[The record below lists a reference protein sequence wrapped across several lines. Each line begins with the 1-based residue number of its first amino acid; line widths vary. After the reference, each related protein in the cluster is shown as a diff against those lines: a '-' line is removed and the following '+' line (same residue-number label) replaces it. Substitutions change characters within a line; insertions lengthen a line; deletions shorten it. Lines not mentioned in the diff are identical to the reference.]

1 MLEIEIVHGK
11 RKGLIFNLLDSS
23 VALETPIAVQEDEVL
38 VFRATIDEDIPTLS
52 LVLHE
57 NEVLFTSRFFVDG
70 CWVYEW
76 HPKETY
82 GRKKEA
88 FFHNYYGLAEL
99 SIAAKDPDDPSRFL
113 FVLNMQPLEVLAKKI
128 NADRVT
134 SMLEFLS
141 RHDGR
146 DLASAIR
153 ITRLRAGFTE
163 GGKTDQFLI
172 DKIQNNIVFLKKI
185 LPDLSKRP
193 ITNLKRSERLV
204 VPNQQTLVDEASMWW
219 VTENPHYLFG
229 VDSHEDSLLIY
240 DEENYG
246 ASKIVETTFY
256 ESTDLY
262 ENGVVHGFL
271 LSLILA
277 VKKIRDKL
285 SNAHA
290 RPIENAFHLDGYV
303 SFFSQV
309 RKFSVA
315 INANKIIA
323 CDHML
328 KDLHG
333 LRAWFESKVIVS
345 KLHMGV
351 PYFTQKAKR
360 NFLYHQ
366 VFSRFISWHRY
377 GNPDWGVQ
385 DELNSIKDIPRLF
398 EYYVLCVIK
407 SQLGEMTLKGVP
419 LTPVAIS
426 EEGDLFEYKS
436 GNSTVKL
443 MYEPEI
449 WVSEH
454 DKASSEG
461 LVNTEG
467 WTKNY
472 KFNVQGGSGV
482 FYKERSKNG
491 RYSQRRPDFM
501 IEVCSANAEPTYII
515 IDAKYTDS
523 ERAFQTYL
531 PDLTMKYIHGI
542 HHKKTGV
549 NRSRALMIINPAHEG
564 VTRHFHNKNYDIY
577 SDSPVSPALL
587 VTSIDVSKAHA
598 LVSNLSSDL
607 SQLLLMSA

>member
-11 RKGLIFNLLDSS
+11 RKGLVFNLQDSS
-23 VALETPIAVQEDEVL
+23 VALDAPIPIQEDEIL
-38 VFRATIDEDIPTLS
+38 VFRARIDEDIPTLS

-57 NEVLFTSRFFVDG
+57 SEVLFTTRTALDG
-70 CWVYEW
+70 YWIYEW
-76 HPKETY
+76 YPKESY

-99 SIAAKDPDDPSRFL
+99 SLAAKDPMDSSRFL

-204 VPNQQTLVDEASMWW
+204 VPNQQTLVDEVSMWW
-219 VTENPHYLFG
+219 IAENPHYLFG
-229 VDSHEDSLLIY
+229 VDSHEDSLLAY
-240 DEENYG
+240 EEENYG
-246 ASKIVETTFY
+246 TSKIIETVFF

-271 LSLILA
+271 LSLIMA

-290 RPIENAFHLDGYV
+290 RPLDNSLNSDGYV

-309 RKFSVA
+309 RKFAVA
-315 INANKIIA
+315 INANKIIT
-323 CDHML
+323 CDLML
-328 KDLHG
+328 KELHG
-333 LRAWFESKVIVS
+333 LRAWFESKVSVS
-345 KLHMGV
+345 KLYMGV

-407 SQLGEMTLKGVP
+407 NQLEDLTLKGFPLVP
-419 LTPVAIS
+419 ITAS
-426 EEGDLFEYKS
+426 EEGDLFEYRS
-436 GNSTVKL
+436 GESVIKL

-449 WVSEH
+449 WMSEH
-454 DKASSEG
+454 DKASKEG

-472 KFNVQGGSGV
+472 KSNGQGESEVYFKG
-482 FYKERSKNG
+482 RSKNG
-491 RYSQRRPDFM
+491 RFSQRRPDFL
-501 IEVCSANAEPTYII
+501 IEISNPASDPSYII

-523 ERAFQTYL
+523 ERAFMTYL

-542 HHKKTGV
+542 HSKKNGE
-549 NRSRALMIINPAHEG
+549 NRSRALMIINPSHEG
-564 VTRHFHNKNYDIY
+564 LTRHFHSDSYNIY
-577 SDSPVSPALL
+577 SESPVSPALM
-587 VTSIDVSKAHA
+587 VTSIDVSKAHGSG
-598 LVSNLSSDL
+598 SNLGSDL
-607 SQLLLMSA
+607 SRLLFVTA